1 MARRTLRRT
10 LRLARRRIAYRL
22 LLAAAALL
30 RFLPAPALHEVGR
43 AGARLAYV
51 VLRRDRR
58 RMRRNLR
65 AAFPEETERARDAIA
80 RGVFLNAAR
89 HGVHVLL
96 AQRRGHVCD
105 EGGLPSRADWDEL
118 RAKFLEK
125 GAIALTAHL
134 GAWEVLGCGVAQDA
148 PGRLGVFAHRLRFAP
163 ANDWIER
170 MRGRFGIKIF
180 YIDAPII
187 SAVRYLKQKNT
198 LGILPDQDLKRMP
211 GIFVPFFGRP
221 AWTPVGPAALALAS
235 GIPVFCTYLIWEGD
249 RFRLL
254 CEGPLPVPASGNR
267 DDDIRIL
274 TETWTGVLERV
285 IRTYPDQ
292 WVWFHRR
299 WRTTPETIA
308 RLQAEGRKP

>member
-1 MARRTLRRT
+1 MARRTWRRR

-22 LLAAAALL
+22 LFAVFALL
-30 RFLPAPALHEVGR
+30 RFVPAPLLHEVGR
-43 AGARLAYV
+43 ASARLAYV

-65 AAFPEETERARDAIA
+65 AAFPEETQRARDAIA
-80 RGVFLNAAR
+80 RGVFLNVAR

-96 AQRRGHVCD
+96 AQRRGRVRED
-105 EGGLPSRADWDEL
+105 PDLPSRADWDEL
-118 RAKFLEK
+118 RATFLEK
-125 GAIALTAHL
+125 GAIGITAHL
-134 GAWEVLGCGVAQDA
+134 GAWEILGCGFTQDA

-163 ANDWIER
+163 ANDWVER
-170 MRGRFGIKIF
+170 LRTMFGIRVF
-180 YIDAPII
+180 YIDAPIL

-198 LGILPDQDLKRMP
+198 LGILPDQDLKRVP

-221 AWTPVGPAALALAS
+221 AWTPIGPAMLALAS
-235 GIPVFCTYLIWEGD
+235 GVPAYCIYCLWEGGAY
-249 RFRLL
+249 RLL
-254 CEGPLPVPASGNR
+254 REGPLPLPATGDR
-267 DDDIRIL
+267 DEDIRIF

-308 RLQAEGRKP
+308 RLQTEGPKP